1 MRPLLDSISLSFTT
15 KLHCP
20 KGLFIFNAL
29 LTLQY
34 ARDRLGLAPVGGALV
49 HLREGLAPVR
59 GELRHLQGERGRLGL
74 APVGGALVHLRE
86 NLARNL
92 NPDRGGL
99 VRLHARDR
107 LDLVRIRGVHL

>member
-49 HLREGLAPVR
+49 HLRE
-59 GELRHLQGERGRLGL
+59 
-74 APVGGALVHLRE
+74 